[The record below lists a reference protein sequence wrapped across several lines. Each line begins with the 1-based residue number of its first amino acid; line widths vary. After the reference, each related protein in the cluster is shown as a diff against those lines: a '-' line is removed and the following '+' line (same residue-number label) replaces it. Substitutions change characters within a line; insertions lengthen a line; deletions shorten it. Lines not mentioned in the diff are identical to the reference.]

1 MQRRTI
7 FLLCLPAFAL
17 VFFVLAQNLPL
28 RDAVSDGAAALPYEQ
43 SLAQLQHGNLL
54 FRQEKAQHPHQDGVR
69 RVDLARN
76 GQKPVA
82 VVLACADS
90 REAVE
95 LLFDQ
100 GLGDVF
106 VVRVAGNVPSTAV
119 LGSVEYAAMHLGVP
133 LVVVVGHSKCGA
145 VESAWEG
152 GLHGNIAELLK
163 PLEPIVEAVKEE
175 FKGSGKS
182 EAELLQIVAERNA
195 AASAA
200 AIRESSP
207 MREKVAGGTLR
218 VLSAMYDLTSGVV
231 SWAPGQ
237 SVSMQTPA
245 ENP

>member
-1 MQRRTI
+1 MQRRTM
-7 FLLCLPAFAL
+7 FLFCLPAFAL
-17 VFFVLAQNLPL
+17 AFFILAQSLPL
-28 RDAVSDGAAALPYEQ
+28 RDAISEDAAALPYEQ
-43 SLAQLQHGNLL
+43 SLAQLQHGNQL
-54 FRQEKAQHPHQDGVR
+54 FQQEKAQHPHQDSAR
-69 RVDLARN
+69 RVDLDQH

-106 VVRVAGNVPSTAV
+106 VVRVAGNVPSAAV
-119 LGSVEYAAMHLGVP
+119 LGSVEYAVMHLGVP
-133 LVVVVGHSKCGA
+133 LVVAVGHSKCGA
-145 VESAWEG
+145 VESAWQG

-200 AIRESSP
+200 VIRESSP
-207 MREKVAGGTLR
+207 MREKVAAGGLR
-218 VLSAMYDLTSGVV
+218 VLSAMYDLASGVV
-231 SWAPGQ
+231 SWAPER